1 MNLYQL
7 EDNLYQVVRLAESAD
22 PEDQQA
28 FDDTILS
35 LKDGIADKAIG
46 YGKVIKQLTSDEK
59 QLAEKMKADAERKA
73 SLISKIKRLK
83 DALQQGLEAAGLD
96 HVKDVDLAIWIQ
108 NNPSSIRL
116 TDEDKVP
123 DDFIKTTTS
132 LDKKGILAALKD
144 GEDVPGAE
152 LTQGRSIRIR

>member
-22 PEDQQA
+22 SKDQQA

-59 QLAEKMKADAERKA
+59 QLSEKMKVDADRKA
-73 SLISKIKRLK
+73 SLASNIRRLK

-108 NNPSSIRL
+108 NNPASVNL
-116 TDEDKVP
+116 TDEEKVP
-123 DDFIKTTTS
+123 GDFVRTTTS
-132 LDKKGILAALKD
+132 LDKKSILAALKA
-144 GEDVPGAE
+144 GEEVPGAE
-152 LTQGRSIRIR
+152 LQQKRSIRIR

>member
-22 PEDQQA
+22 PEDKQA

-59 QLAEKMKADAERKA
+59 QLAEKMKADADRKSSLA
-73 SLISKIKRLK
+73 SNIRRLK

-108 NNPSSIRL
+108 NNPASVNL
-116 TDEDKVP
+116 TDEEKVP
-123 DDFIKTTTS
+123 GDFVRTTTS
-132 LDKKGILAALKD
+132 LDKKSILAALKD
-144 GEDVPGAE
+144 GESVPGAE